1 MHAEASS
8 PLGAFGVLDTGS
20 LFHLLS
26 ALDGGSLVRLGACRC
41 VVSVG
46 ATTHFRGAPLISAAR
61 GACRPVVPEQP
72 DTTSDTHLTLVGRRL
87 ARRSTAL
94 HAVCLPDTSLWKR
107 VMERDFAAVLP
118 HVRAHLARPGA
129 NDTSFRPRHPLVAQ
143 YATARQLA
151 SLSTAAWTQPV
162 SAFRLRAHSF
172 APREGSSLAQLTAG
186 SVLII
191 GGWTNMGLANDV
203 MCMRTVV
210 AQGHSRIPPLDAQG
224 PRRVPTM
231 ECSPCRS
238 VGMSMPPRY
247 GHSATAVRAVPPGS
261 APDAAPLPCVV
272 IHGGMMSGGYTGEME
287 DTWLLYPDANSVA
300 EAQQKQ
306 MEPGWEATAL
316 WRWKRL
322 DPPER
327 TPIPPAR
334 GYHAACA
341 SPDGTRVYIFGG
353 IADQESLGDGWV
365 LDTRDWTWS
374 RLASATPVMPDAR
387 FGASMLFLPA
397 TDPHTLWLFGGS
409 DGADLLRD
417 GDDKMDVWA
426 LDTRTAEWKQ
436 VQPANTAPF
445 PRNLGR
451 CHTAVAVGTKVLF
464 FGGSCLT
471 SRSVSWFCT
480 QSLTFGAPLLAKC
493 LAVGVTDGNAS
504 LHNYDSAASFLQM
517 DTATAATGWLS
528 LPSVH
533 AASPSTVDRVGV
545 APTSRLT
552 HLAALLDGTRMLL
565 TCGWQR
571 GPSSRGCVNDVWL
584 LDLAPARG
592 SQVRAKPQQPEPFEE
607 AWVEDEDDDGDFL
620 EDEEDE
626 DFIMDEEDDEED
638 MLAGLQQYQE
648 DIDGEVPMMFDS
660 DDEEEDGM
668 AEDPEEWADARVA
681 AGDDEDDSGA
691 EEEAGASDGAAP
703 GEEPSAD
710 VETAADAE

>member
-1 MHAEASS
+1 MLAHVQAS
-8 PLGAFGVLDTGS
+8 
-20 LFHLLS
+20 
-26 ALDGGSLVRLGACRC
+26 
-41 VVSVG
+41 
-46 ATTHFRGAPLISAAR
+46 
-61 GACRPVVPEQP
+61 
-72 DTTSDTHLTLVGRRL
+72 
-87 ARRSTAL
+87 
-94 HAVCLPDTSLWKR
+94 
-107 VMERDFAAVLP
+107 
-118 HVRAHLARPGA
+118 LARPGPD
-129 NDTSFRPRHPLVAQ
+129 DTSFRSKHPLVAN

-162 SAFRLRAHSF
+162 AAFRLRAHSF
-172 APREGSSLAQLTAG
+172 APREGSALAQLTAG
-186 SVLII
+186 SVLVI

-210 AQGHSRIPPLDAQG
+210 AQGGWSRIPPRDSKG
-224 PRRVPTM
+224 PRRVPQM

-238 VGMSMPPRY
+238 TGMSMPPRY
-247 GHSATAVRAVPPGS
+247 GHSSTAGRAVLPGS
-261 APDAAPLPCVV
+261 APNAAPLPCVV

-287 DTWLLYPDANSVA
+287 DTWLLYPDADSVA
-300 EAQQKQ
+300 ESQS
-306 MEPGWEATAL
+306 EPGWEATAL

-327 TPIPPAR
+327 TPMPPAR

-365 LDTRDWTWS
+365 LNTGDWTWS

-387 FGASMLFLPA
+387 FGATLHFLPA

-417 GDDKMDVWA
+417 GDDKADVWA
-426 LDTRTAEWKQ
+426 LDTRTSEWKQ
-436 VQPANTAPF
+436 VTPANEPSF

-451 CHTAVAVGTKVLF
+451 CHSAVVVGTKVLF

-480 QSLTFGAPLLAKC
+480 QTLTFGAPLLAKC
-493 LAVGVTDGNAS
+493 LSVGVTDGAAS
-504 LHNYDSAASFLQM
+504 LLNYESDGSFVQ
-517 DTATAATGWLS
+517 TATAGTGWVS
-528 LPSVH
+528 LPSVQ
-533 AASPSTVDRVGV
+533 AASPAMLDRAGQ

-584 LDLAPARG
+584 LDLAPAHG
-592 SQVRAKPQQPEPFEE
+592 TQARAKPQQPEPYDRG
-607 AWVEDEDDDGDFL
+607 VDEDDDFEE
-620 EDEEDE
+620 EDEEDDGE
-626 DFIMDEEDDEED
+626 WIMDGEDI
-638 MLAGLQQYQE
+638 LAALQQQYQDE
-648 DIDGEVPMMFDS
+648 MDPPHEGVPMFDS
-660 DDEEEDGM
+660 DDEDGDDEEDEM
-668 AEDPEEWADARVA
+668 AEDPEEWADARFA

-691 EEEAGASDGAAP
+691 EEEAGSDGA
-703 GEEPSAD
+703 EPSAD
-710 VETAADAE
+710 VETAADAA